1 MRREMT
7 YFVYLVVILA
17 PLLTS
22 SKRSVNIF
30 GLLLVLV
37 IAITYIFFRYAYI
50 SVFCFGGAIMSVYLV
65 YMVFRETDG
74 RPRAHDVAL
83 QGWGRSA
90 TW

>member
-1 MRREMT
+1 MT
-7 YFVYLVVILA
+7 YVFYVFVILA

-37 IAITYIFFRYAYI
+37 IVTTYVFFSYAYI
-50 SVFCFGGAIMSVYLV
+50 SVFCFGGAIMSVYLI

-74 RPRAHDVAL
+74 RSRSNDVAP
-83 QGWGRSA
+83 QGWGRSG